1 MDIRSFAI
9 ALSIAAWIAGPAT
22 PFAAMDSLEVTIVVD
37 NLRSARGWVKIALWA
52 GPEGFTD
59 ADAAIVEAGQ
69 PARPG
74 AVRFTIP
81 GLAPGRYAVASYHD
95 ENGNGEF
102 DQTWIGLPDEGLGF
116 SNGAW
121 IGLGAPSFEEAEVEI
136 NGTKSIIAVSLRYPS
151 DAPSRTP
158 ARSRATDR

>member
-1 MDIRSFAI
+1 MDMNIRRVAVAV
-9 ALSIAAWIAGPAT
+9 ALSIGAWIAGPAT
-22 PFAAMDSLEVTIVVD
+22 PLAAAESLTDSLEVTVVVD
-37 NLRSARGWVKIALWA
+37 DLRSDRGWVRIALWS

-59 ADAAIVEAGQ
+59 SDAAIVKAKQ
-69 PARPG
+69 RARTG

-81 GLAPGRYAVASYHD
+81 GLAPGQYAVVSYHD

-121 IGLGAPSFEEAEVEI
+121 IGFGPPDFEEAAVEI
-136 NGTKSIIAVSLRYPS
+136 GADSPIILVTLRY
-151 DAPSRTP
+151 
-158 ARSRATDR
+158 

>member
-1 MDIRSFAI
+1 MGFAL
-9 ALSIAAWIAGPAT
+9 LSTAWIAGSAT
-22 PFAAMDSLEVTIVVD
+22 PLTFRLSMAMGSLPAAVDSLEVTIVVD
-37 NLRSARGWVKIALWA
+37 NLRSAQGQVQIALWS
-52 GPEGFTD
+52 GPDGFAD
-59 ADAAIVEAGQ
+59 GDAAILKAGQ

-95 ENGNGEF
+95 ENGNGKF

-121 IGLGAPSFEEAEVEI
+121 IGFGPPAFDEAAVEI
-136 NGTKSIIAVSLRYPS
+136 GADAYVIVVTLRY
-151 DAPSRTP
+151 
-158 ARSRATDR
+158 

>member
-1 MDIRSFAI
+1 MDFRRFAL
-9 ALSIAAWIAGPAT
+9 ALSIGAWIAGPAT
-22 PFAAMDSLEVTIVVD
+22 PLAAAESLAEILADRLEVTVVVD
-37 NLRSARGWVKIALWA
+37 DLRSDRGWVRIALWS

-59 ADAAIVEAGQ
+59 GDAAIAKAKRR
-69 PARPG
+69 ARPG

-81 GLAPGRYAVASYHD
+81 GLAPGLYAVASYHD

-121 IGLGAPSFEEAEVEI
+121 IGFGPPDFEEAAVEI
-136 NGTKSIIAVSLRYPS
+136 GADDRTIMVTLRY
-151 DAPSRTP
+151 
-158 ARSRATDR
+158 